1 LTQHL
6 PLSAA
11 KWGITLSRC
20 RGESSNVALPSLS
33 LALEAFSEKLSTEEK
48 QKAEKRVCP
57 PQPNQKFFS
66 DCGKNL
72 TVRHSLFSARL
83 FSRPADLPIS
93 RLADFSCP
101 CPS

>member
-1 LTQHL
+1 
-6 PLSAA
+6 
-11 KWGITLSRC
+11 
-20 RGESSNVALPSLS
+20 

-48 QKAEKRVCP
+48 QKAEKKVCP

-83 FSRPADLPIS
+83 FSQPADLPIS
-93 RLADFSCP
+93 RLDNFSCP